1 MNLSSFDSS
10 TLANHLPQGVPLV
23 LLLVIPVVAA
33 FFLLLAVIV
42 LLFVRSA
49 AVGRLRRVK
58 KQLVEA
64 EQQLADRAAEA
75 RYQELRA
82 AKLLTLLKN
91 DRRHATAKLRL
102 LEEAREE
109 LRLQFS
115 HLAQQIFE
123 EKSRGFSELNR
134 EKLDAILSPF
144 NRQLLALQQE
154 IQEVYRHD
162 SRERLS
168 LKNEILQLRELNR
181 QVNQEA
187 INLTR
192 ALQGDK
198 RVQGNW
204 GEMVLEKVL
213 ERSGLRR
220 DHEYHC
226 QGGFRDADNRLQK
239 PDVIIHLPEGKD
251 IIIDSKVSLVSWQ
264 HYVNSSDEGQRAKHL
279 ADHIKAVREH
289 ILALGHKDYPRLLGV
304 HSFDF
309 VLLFMPIEA
318 AFHAAFETDDKLL
331 DQALASNIVVVTPTT
346 LLATLRSI
354 ENIWQFERQSRNS
367 LEIARRAGLMF
378 DKFRLFIED
387 LDKLGRQLALC
398 QSSYESA
405 MGRLTR
411 GRGNLVAQ
419 AEQLRDL
426 GIQVKKELPRTIT
439 DCAET
444 TRTET
449 MPTPESRES
458 TPADI
463 AKPEK
468 TW

>member
-1 MNLSSFDSS
+1 MNLSSFDGS
-10 TLANHLPQGVPLV
+10 TLVNHLPHGFPLV
-23 LLLVIPVVAA
+23 LLLIVPVLVA
-33 FFLLLAVIV
+33 FLLLLAVVV
-42 LLFVRSA
+42 LLFARSA
-49 AVGRLRRVK
+49 TMGRLRRVK

-64 EQQLADRAAEA
+64 EQRLAGSAAEA
-75 RYQELRA
+75 RHQELRA

-91 DRRHATAKLRL
+91 DRRHANAKLRL

-134 EKLDAILSPF
+134 EKLDAILTPF

-213 ERSGLRR
+213 EHSGLRR

-226 QGGFRDADNRLQK
+226 QGGFRDAENRLQK

-251 IIIDSKVSLVSWQ
+251 IIIDSKVSLISWQ
-264 HYVNSSDEGQRAKHL
+264 HYVNSSDDGQRATHL
-279 ADHIKAVREH
+279 AAHIKAVREH
-289 ILALGHKDYPRLLGV
+289 IIALGRKDYPGLLGV

-318 AFHAAFETDDKLL
+318 AFHAAFETDEKLL

-387 LDKLGRQLALC
+387 LDKLGRQLASC
-398 QSSYESA
+398 HSSYESA
-405 MGRLTR
+405 ISRLTR

-419 AEQLRDL
+419 AEQLREL
-426 GIQVKKELPRTIT
+426 GIQVKKELPRTMT
-439 DCAET
+439 DSAEMPC
-444 TRTET
+444 TET
-449 MPTPESRES
+449 IPPPESGD
-458 TPADI
+458 TPPVDI

>member
-168 LKNEILQLRELNR
+168 LK
-181 QVNQEA
+181 
-187 INLTR
+187 T
-192 ALQGDK
+192 K
-198 RVQGNW
+198 
-204 GEMVLEKVL
+204 
-213 ERSGLRR
+213 S
-220 DHEYHC
+220 
-226 QGGFRDADNRLQK
+226 
-239 PDVIIHLPEGKD
+239 
-251 IIIDSKVSLVSWQ
+251 S
-264 HYVNSSDEGQRAKHL
+264 NSA
-279 ADHIKAVREH
+279 
-289 ILALGHKDYPRLLGV
+289 
-304 HSFDF
+304 
-309 VLLFMPIEA
+309 
-318 AFHAAFETDDKLL
+318 
-331 DQALASNIVVVTPTT
+331 N
-346 LLATLRSI
+346 
-354 ENIWQFERQSRNS
+354 
-367 LEIARRAGLMF
+367 
-378 DKFRLFIED
+378 
-387 LDKLGRQLALC
+387 
-398 QSSYESA
+398 
-405 MGRLTR
+405 
-411 GRGNLVAQ
+411 
-419 AEQLRDL
+419 
-426 GIQVKKELPRTIT
+426 
-439 DCAET
+439 
-444 TRTET
+444 
-449 MPTPESRES
+449 
-458 TPADI
+458 
-463 AKPEK
+463 
-468 TW
+468 